1 MALSDLFSSR
11 SWMMI
16 HIEKLNIPSLEKD
29 VKRRSMPKFVTPFV
43 LCLTMALTSCAGRI
57 HHIDV
62 GAVPDDYRTR
72 HPIVISEQ
80 DKTLDLPVSQ
90 YSLRLTPAVGDTIHG
105 FAQGYLA
112 SNAEHMT
119 IMRPAGSGNAHAAKT
134 YAQKV
139 LKKLAQYGVST
150 KQVTIVPYEAHA
162 HGDQAPI
169 RLVYSAISASTE
181 ACGKWEEDM
190 LANNWDNKQ
199 YANFGCAT
207 QSNLANQIANP
218 LDLVRPRGET
228 PVDAARRATAIG
240 NYQTNGANL

>member
-1 MALSDLFSSR
+1 
-11 SWMMI
+11 MI

-90 YSLRLTPAVGDTIHG
+90 HSLRLTPAVGDTIQG

-112 SNAEHMT
+112 SNAEYMT
-119 IMRPAGSGNAHAAKT
+119 IMRPAGSGNAHAAQT

-150 KQVTIVPYEAHA
+150 KQVTIVPYEAHTY
-162 HGDQAPI
+162 GDQAPI

-181 ACGKWEEDM
+181 ACGKWEDDM

-218 LDLVRPRGET
+218 LDLVRPRGEM
-228 PVDAARRATAIG
+228 PVDAARRSTAIG